1 MVADAVIAPVQ
12 VAEDSVECAK
22 MLLTALRK
30 AEAAR
35 AGRKIDFL
43 GLLPSMVNPFDR
55 REINNAVMLA
65 HAAGERLMFP
75 AFIKARPTYKHAAEN
90 HRPVWMEGGSG
101 AKAAAGEIRP
111 ILAEIER
118 RLVSAPAVAA

>member
-1 MVADAVIAPVQ
+1 
-12 VAEDSVECAK
+12 

-55 REINNAVMLA
+55 REVDNAVKLA
-65 HAAGERLMFP
+65 RAVGEKLMFP
-75 AFIKARPTYKHAAEN
+75 AFIKARPTYKHSAEQ
-90 HRPVWMEGGSG
+90 HHPVWREPGSG
-101 AKAAAGEIRP
+101 AKAAADEIRP
-111 ILAEIER
+111 ILAEVVSRMVDTIR
-118 RLVSAPAVAA
+118 RASGRARVYQYV

>member
-1 MVADAVIAPVQ
+1 
-12 VAEDSVECAK
+12 
-22 MLLTALRK
+22 
-30 AEAAR
+30 
-35 AGRKIDFL
+35 
-43 GLLPSMVNPFDR
+43 
-55 REINNAVMLA
+55 
-65 HAAGERLMFP
+65 MFP